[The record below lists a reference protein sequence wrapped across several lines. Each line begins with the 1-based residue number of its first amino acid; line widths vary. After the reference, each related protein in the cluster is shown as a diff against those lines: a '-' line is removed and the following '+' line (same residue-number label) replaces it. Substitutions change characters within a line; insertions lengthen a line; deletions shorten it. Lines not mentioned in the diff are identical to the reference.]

1 MQTSGCARRLLGTLG
16 VKAEELMSTNFFE
29 LPKDLPRPVD
39 DGAAS
44 HLEGMTLPKIRLA
57 ATNGVSVD
65 LAGIQGRVVIYI
77 YPMTGRP
84 GVALP
89 DGWDGIPGAR
99 GCTPQSCAFRD
110 HHSEL
115 KSLET
120 SVFGLSA
127 QTTDYQKEARD
138 RLHLPFELLS
148 DSELR
153 LKQALGL
160 PTFEVA
166 GIELYK
172 RLTLIAESGRI
183 QKVFYPVFP
192 PDRNADDV
200 LAWLRQNAQQ
210 GAAGDAPQA
219 ARP

>member
-1 MQTSGCARRLLGTLG
+1 LG
-16 VKAEELMSTNFFE
+16 VEAEELMSTTFFE
-29 LPKDLPRPVD
+29 LPKDLPCPVD

-44 HLEGMTLPKIRLA
+44 HLERMTLPKIRLA

-65 LAGIQGRVVIYI
+65 LASVQGRVVIYI

-148 DSELR
+148 DRELR

-166 GIELYK
+166 GMELYK
-172 RLTLIAESGRI
+172 RSTLIAENGRI

-192 PDRNADDV
+192 PGRNADDV

-210 GAAGDAPQA
+210 GAAGGAPQA
-219 ARP
+219 ALR

>member
-1 MQTSGCARRLLGTLG
+1 LG
-16 VKAEELMSTNFFE
+16 VKAEELMSTNFLE

-44 HLEGMTLPKIRLA
+44 HLEGMALPKILLA
-57 ATNGVSVD
+57 ATNGASVD

-89 DGWDGIPGAR
+89 DSWDGIPGAR

-110 HHSEL
+110 HYSEL
-115 KSLET
+115 KSLDT

-127 QTTDYQKEARD
+127 QTTDYQTEARD

-166 GIELYK
+166 GMELYK
-172 RLTLIAESGRI
+172 RLTLIAENGRI

-192 PDRNADDV
+192 PDGNANDV

-219 ARP
+219 AHP